1 MPHYEENFELNETD
15 VELIEDTI
23 RNQIRVLT
31 GKKLKLSDSESDGLA
46 ELEDTIKQ
54 LNMLLGKFHNQK
66 IWYSQVNQTGVPLG

>member
-1 MPHYEENFELNETD
+1 MAHYEENFDLNETD

-31 GKKLKLSDSESDGLA
+31 GKKLKLADSDELA
-46 ELEDTIKQ
+46 EVEDTIKR